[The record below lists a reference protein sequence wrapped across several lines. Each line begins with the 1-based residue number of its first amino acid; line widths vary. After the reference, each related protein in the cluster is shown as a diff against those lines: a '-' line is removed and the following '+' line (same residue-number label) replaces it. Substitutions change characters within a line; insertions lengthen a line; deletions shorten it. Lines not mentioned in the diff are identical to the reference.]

1 MKATIIEDFGGTDV
15 FASAELEK
23 PNVKPGHVVV
33 KVAATSVNTIDM
45 MIRQMGTDLPF
56 APALISSFENAG
68 FLFLSKLPT
77 SIGYPGSNFSTFP
90 PFAKNFFI
98 CSSLSA

>member
-45 MIRQMGTDLPF
+45 MIRQMGTDLLLHLLYQVCW
-56 APALISSFENAG
+56 AWISPV
-68 FLFLSKLPT
+68 LLTKLEK
-77 SIGYPGSNFSTFP
+77 
-90 PFAKNFFI
+90 A
-98 CSSLSA
+98 